1 MANPAPRDA
10 GELPTVAELLDRSE
24 TRPMPRITDDTVPP
38 GFAVSSPGSGDFGDS
53 GDEPPDRGRPA
64 WALKFALGAGAFVV
78 LAGVG
83 VVLLSPGDVPE
94 AGAKPAPPAT
104 SSSSTPPP
112 TSVSDSGMATL
123 SASSAPTTAAAQL
136 NGTEAPPPPVEPT
149 GRAEQNGGRK
159 PAAPPAADPFG
170 EYMSSVISSMR
181 REYSEW
187 PRR

>member
-38 GFAVSSPGSGDFGDS
+38 GFALPEPDP

-64 WALKFALGAGAFVV
+64 WALKFAFGAGAFVV
-78 LAGVG
+78 LAGAG

-94 AGAKPAPPAT
+94 AGAKPVPPAT
-104 SSSSTPPP
+104 SSAPTTPS

-149 GRAEQNGGRK
+149 GRAEENGGRK

-181 REYSEW
+181 RDYSEW